1 MKPLTIS
8 IIGGT
13 GKMGQLFKKAF
24 SKQGHKV
31 IISGRNTKIN
41 NKEAAAKGDIVI
53 ISVPIR
59 ETKAVIDEIIPH
71 IQPSSLLTDF
81 TSVKVA
87 PCNWM
92 RNSNSNIV
100 GGHPVFGP
108 LKSIKDMKGQNFIL
122 CPIKGNFSEYKSLLE
137 SLGLNVI
144 IMKPD
149 EHDKEMAVIQC
160 LNQLSNLAFGDSL
173 KQLNFNLSNPLTS
186 PNFQLRLYPIGRVLS
201 QSEEMWAD
209 IETEN
214 PYSKDVAKV
223 FQESTNKI
231 KQMIEKN
238 DKQGIENLMKET
250 RVYFS
255 PLKEESAVLTEKMLK
270 EINKFKNKKR
280 KD

>member
-31 IISGRNTKIN
+31 IISGRKTKIN
-41 NKEAAAKGDIVI
+41 NKEAAKNGDIVI
-53 ISVPIR
+53 VSVPIR
-59 ETKAVIDEIIPH
+59 ETKAILDEIIPYLR
-71 IQPSSLLTDF
+71 PSALLTDF
-81 TSVKVA
+81 TSVKVS

-92 RNSNSNIV
+92 KNANSNVI

-108 LKSIKDMKGQNFIL
+108 LKSPKDMKGQNFVL
-122 CPIKGNFSEYKSLLE
+122 CPIKGNFNEYKSLLE
-137 SLGLNVI
+137 NLGLNVI
-144 IMKPD
+144 MMKPE

-160 LNQLSNLAFGDSL
+160 LNQLSNIAFGDSL
-173 KQLNFNLSNPLTS
+173 KKLNFNLNNPLTS

-214 PYSKDVAKV
+214 PFSKDVAKV
-223 FQESTNKI
+223 FQESINKMKNLI
-231 KQMIEKN
+231 DNN
-238 DKQGIENLMKET
+238 DKQGMENLIKDT

-255 PLKEESAVLTEKMLK
+255 PLEKDSKDLTEKMLK
-270 EINKFKNKKR
+270 AIRKNK
-280 KD
+280 